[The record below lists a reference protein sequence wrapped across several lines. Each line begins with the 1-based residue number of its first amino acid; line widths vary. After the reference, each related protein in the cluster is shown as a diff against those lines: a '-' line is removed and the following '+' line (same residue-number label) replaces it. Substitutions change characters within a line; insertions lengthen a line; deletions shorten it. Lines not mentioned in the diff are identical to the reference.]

1 MKRAY
6 YSGASSSPPSSAEA
20 PSEGYPTEGDSSRNV
35 DPTVVG
41 AYTFYMLVEAI
52 VTVIEQASLSPDHD
66 PNQFRDA
73 LLQLFITPTELAA
86 AISTIPATDLSAY
99 ARIANPTFT
108 GQPKAPTPPAGN
120 NTTRLAT
127 TAFVRAALAALTIP
141 GAFTPTK
148 ANLYAAVKEILHP
161 GDQAAVTADDADKE
175 IDIAFTP
182 TKANLYAAV
191 KEILHPGE
199 QHGVSADDD
208 EMEIDFAI
216 PDYSVGVL
224 ADAATV
230 QWDAAAHA
238 SAKLTLTADR
248 ALAISNTVE
257 GQSYFLWVK
266 QDATGGHALTL
277 PADVDLGALTGVI
290 DQDADAITFL
300 GFTRVFN
307 VLRLVAQRFDYG
319 G

>member
-6 YSGASSSPPSSAEA
+6 YSGAAVSPPSSAEA

-35 DPTVVG
+35 DPTIVG

-73 LLQLFITPTELAA
+73 LLELFITPTELAA
-86 AISTIPATDLSAY
+86 AIRAIPAADLSGY
-99 ARIANPTFT
+99 ARLNGATFSGRARGLT
-108 GQPKAPTPPAGN
+108 RAAGDN
-120 NTTRLAT
+120 GTDFAT
-127 TAFVRAALAALTIP
+127 TAFVKAAIAALTIP
-141 GAFTPTK
+141 GAFAPTK
-148 ANLYAAVKEILHP
+148 ANLYSAVKEILHP
-161 GDQAAVTADDADKE
+161 GDQSAVTADDADKE
-175 IDIAFTP
+175 IDIAFAP

-238 SAKLTLTADR
+238 SAKVTLTADR

-277 PADVDLGALTGVI
+277 PAGVDLGALTGVI

-307 VLRLVAQRFDYG
+307 ALRLVAQRFDYDG
-319 G
+319 